1 MVRGDTLFFNNQV
14 YQNLLTNEL
23 FTIPVTS
30 PPTTPPANSV
40 PFNLTGA
47 EIWFTAK
54 SSIPLPDVAAVF
66 ELNNMTLGGVA
77 ILTAAS
83 GTFSVTGSPQ
93 ATLTFPDS
101 RVLLY
106 FDQQVKDSTGRV
118 STVEV
123 GHLEVFPDTTRNI
136 T

>member
-1 MVRGDTLFFNNQV
+1 MSERDWWWAGRPNPNIWVFPPPQLGLEIPTRFRRRMVRGDTLFFNNQV

-66 ELNNMTLGGVA
+66 ELNNMTL
-77 ILTAAS
+77 
-83 GTFSVTGSPQ
+83 
-93 ATLTFPDS
+93 
-101 RVLLY
+101 
-106 FDQQVKDSTGRV
+106 
-118 STVEV
+118 
-123 GHLEVFPDTTRNI
+123 
-136 T
+136 